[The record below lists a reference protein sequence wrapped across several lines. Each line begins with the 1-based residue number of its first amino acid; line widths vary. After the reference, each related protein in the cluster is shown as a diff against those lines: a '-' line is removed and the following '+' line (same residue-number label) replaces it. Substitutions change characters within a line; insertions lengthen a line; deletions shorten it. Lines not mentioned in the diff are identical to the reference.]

1 MTSLEG
7 IQLGAVKK
15 VVSDIGRE
23 IVQKRRE
30 SLTQNNYDHA
40 TNQTS
45 KAVRYEC
52 KLGQQT
58 HHGLSIQ
65 ARPQ

>member
-30 SLTQNNYDHA
+30 SLPQNNYDQA

-45 KAVRYEC
+45 KAV
-52 KLGQQT
+52 
-58 HHGLSIQ
+58 
-65 ARPQ
+65 